1 MTTTQNEEKIIP
13 YRKRRHLNIGIVIF
27 GIILIYLIATIVL
40 YLTAPHVNVY
50 EVRQGSIL
58 KDNAY
63 TGLAL
68 RKESI
73 VYAEDNGYVNY
84 YIENNSKVRVG
95 TKVYT
100 ISDDEMIFDESSDD
114 TTTILTEEQLQTL
127 GLKIQSY
134 NDQFQENHFYTSYQL
149 KEDLQSSLDKYTNQ
163 SKTEQL
169 QQLLAAEN
177 NSGIKLQS
185 ASKDGMI
192 VYSVDGMEDLTAE
205 TISEKQLHK
214 NSYKKTD
221 FFNNM
226 QVSSG
231 DPVYKIVTDD
241 RWELFIQISKETADA
256 LTGKTSV
263 KVHFKKDDQ
272 SIYAKLSFL
281 ENTKEPVV
289 RLQFDH
295 SMIRYIN
302 ERYLDV
308 ELILEDE
315 TGLKIPKSAE
325 TTKEFYLIPKEY
337 LTLGGNSN
345 SEGVL
350 LQTKDA
356 DGNIATRFFAVTVY
370 YEKDEKLFLDPNV
383 FEKGAILLKPDSTET
398 LTLGEKDSLKGVYCI
413 NKGYAVFKQ
422 IQILCES
429 DEYYIIE
436 EGNAFGLSN
445 YDHIA
450 LDSSTIH
457 ENDIVF

>member
-1 MTTTQNEEKIIP
+1 MTTTQSEEKVIP
-13 YRKRRHLNIGIVIF
+13 YRKRKHLNIGIVIF
-27 GIILIYLIATIVL
+27 GIILIYLVATIVM

-68 RKESI
+68 REETI
-73 VYAEDNGYVNY
+73 VYAEDSGYVNY

-95 TKVYT
+95 TKIYT
-100 ISDDEMIFDESSDD
+100 LSDNEMIFNESVIDTDTMLTDEQIYS
-114 TTTILTEEQLQTL
+114 L

-149 KEDLQSSLDKYTNQ
+149 KEELQSSLDKYTNQ
-163 SKTEQL
+163 SKTDQL
-169 QQLLAAEN
+169 QQILATGN
-177 NSGIKLQS
+177 SSGIKLQT
-185 ASKDGMI
+185 AQKDGMI
-192 VYSVDGMEDLTAE
+192 VYSVDGMEGLVPESISAE
-205 TISEKQLHK
+205 QLSK
-214 NSYKKTD
+214 NNYQRID
-221 FFNNM
+221 FSNNM
-226 QVSSG
+226 QVASG
-231 DPVYKIVTDD
+231 DPVYKIITDD
-241 RWELFIQISKETADA
+241 AWTLLIEMSEETVNA
-256 LTGKTSV
+256 LNGKTTV
-263 KVHFKKDDQ
+263 KVHFKKDNQ
-272 SIYAKLSFL
+272 NLYAQLSFL
-281 ENTKEPVV
+281 ENTEKPVACL
-289 RLQFDH
+289 RFEH

-315 TGLKIPKSAE
+315 TGLKIPKSAQ
-325 TTKEFYLIPKEY
+325 TSKEFYLIPKEY
-337 LTLGGNSN
+337 LTMGGNSG

-350 LQTKDA
+350 LQTKDS
-356 DGNIATRFFAVTVY
+356 DGNVATRFFAVTVY
-370 YEKDEKLFLDPNV
+370 YEKDEKLFLDPKV
-383 FEKGAILLKPDSTET
+383 FDPGAVLVKPDSAET
-398 LTLGEKDSLKGVYCI
+398 FTLGEKDSLKGVYCI

-422 IQILCES
+422 IKILCES

-450 LDSSTIH
+450 LDSTTIN